1 MVLEPVQALRYGE
14 NPDQEAA
21 FYRMAGPAVG
31 VAALE
36 QRHGKELSYNNIL
49 DLDGALLS
57 LAPFAFTRRPTTCII
72 KHTTPCG
79 IAAADTLEASYK
91 RALATDST
99 SAFGSVIA
107 VNRPVDEATAIALGE
122 LFVECLV
129 APGYSDAAMSVLT
142 RKKNIRI
149 LEFAGLDQS
158 LPYEPRSGWWVSE
171 ATSRERGAARFI
183 AAHGRLP
190 RPVAFRSVYGGALVQ
205 TPPLPPFYDVENPDW
220 KVVTKRGPTPRQWDD
235 IRFAWAAVYG
245 VKSNAIVLARDG
257 ASLGIG
263 AGQMSRVDSSRIA
276 VRKAADAGL
285 DLNGC
290 TLASDAFF
298 PFRDGVDAA
307 VQAGATAVVQP
318 GGSLRDDEVIAAADE
333 HGIAMVFTGRRLFRH

>member
-1 MVLEPVQALRYGE
+1 M
-14 NPDQEAA
+14 
-21 FYRMAGPAVG
+21 G
-31 VAALE
+31 VAALR

-57 LAPFAFTRRPTTCII
+57 LAPFAFTPRPTTCII

-79 IAAADTLEASYK
+79 IATADTLEASYR

-107 VNRPVDEATAIALGE
+107 MNRPVDEATAVALGE

-129 APGYSDAAMSVLT
+129 APGYSDAAMTVLT

-149 LEFAGLDQS
+149 LEFAGLDES
-158 LPYEPRSGWWVSE
+158 VPYEPVSGWWVSE
-171 ATSRERGAARFI
+171 ATSRDRGAARFL

-190 RPVAFRSVYGGALVQ
+190 RPAAFRSVYGGALVQ

-220 KVVTKRGPTPRQWDD
+220 KVATKRGPTPKQWDD
-235 IRFAWAAVYG
+235 IRFAWAAVFG
-245 VKSNAIVLARDG
+245 VKSNAIVLAKDG

-276 VRKAADAGL
+276 VRKAGDAGL
-285 DLNGC
+285 DLKGC

-318 GGSLRDDEVIAAADE
+318 GGSLRDEEVVAAADE

>member
-1 MVLEPVQALRYGE
+1 
-14 NPDQEAA
+14 
-21 FYRMAGPAVG
+21 
-31 VAALE
+31 
-36 QRHGKELSYNNIL
+36 LSYNNIL
-49 DLDGALLS
+49 DLDGVLLS
-57 LAPFAFTRRPTTCII
+57 LAPFAFSRRPATAIV

-79 IAAADTLEASYK
+79 IAVGDTLEASYR

-107 VNRPVDEATAIALGE
+107 MNRAVDEATAGALAE

-129 APGYSDAAMSVLT
+129 APGYSDAAMAVLT

-149 LEFAGLDQS
+149 LEFAGLGDA
-158 LPYEPRSGWWVSE
+158 LPYEPTRGWWVEQAS
-171 ATSRERGAARFI
+171 AAERGAGRFL

-190 RPVAFRSVYGGALVQ
+190 RPATFRSVYGGALVQ
-205 TPPLPPFYDVENPDW
+205 TPPLPPFYDLENPSW
-220 KVVTKRGPTPRQWDD
+220 KVVSKRTPSDDQWDD
-235 IRFAWAAVYG
+235 IRFAWAAVFG
-245 VKSNAIVLARDG
+245 VKSNAIVLAKDG

-276 VRKAADAGL
+276 VRKAGDAGL
-285 DLNGC
+285 ELKGC

-307 VQAGATAVVQP
+307 AEAGAAAVVQP
-318 GGSLRDDEVIAAADE
+318 GGSLRDEEVIAAADE